1 MNTIKIENKDKVLM
15 VAHRGVSGI
24 EKENTCSAF
33 VAAGNRSYYGIETD
47 VHRTRDG
54 RFVCIHDGTTGR
66 VAIDNLNVEEST
78 FDTLRSLVLTDTDGV
93 KGRIDLRIPTL
104 QEYVRVCR
112 KYGKVGVLELK
123 TAFEPADLQKIIDI
137 IKAED
142 YLSGIIFISFNLNN
156 MIGIRA
162 LLPQQPCQFI
172 ISDFPED
179 LIDTLVKYSLD
190 LDIYYKALT
199 QENLAALKE
208 KGIRVNVWTVDKP
221 EDATRLIGW
230 GVDYITS
237 NILE

>member
-1 MNTIKIENKDKVLM
+1 MNTIRVDSGKTLM

-54 RFVCIHDGTTGR
+54 RFVCIHDDTTGR
-66 VAIDNLNVEEST
+66 VAIDNLKVEEST
-78 FDTLRSLVLTDTDGV
+78 FDTLRSLVLADTDGV

-104 QEYVRVCR
+104 QEYVRICK

-123 TAFEPADLQKIIDI
+123 NAFEPAEIQAIIDI
-137 IKAED
+137 IRAED
-142 YLSGIIFISFNLNN
+142 YLSGIIFISFYLEN
-156 MIGIRA
+156 MICVRA
-162 LLPQQPCQFI
+162 LLPKQPCQYLT
-172 ISDFPED
+172 SDFPD
-179 LIDTLVKYSLD
+179 SLIDTLVKYDLD

-199 QENLAALKE
+199 EENLAALHE
-208 KGIRVNVWTVDKP
+208 KGVRVNVWTVDNP
-221 EDATRLIGW
+221 EDAKRLIGW

>member
-1 MNTIKIENKDKVLM
+1 MNTIRVDSGKTLM

-54 RFVCIHDGTTGR
+54 RFVCIHDDTTGR
-66 VAIDNLNVEEST
+66 VAIDNLKVEEST
-78 FDTLRSLVLTDTDGV
+78 FDTLRSLVLADTDGV

-104 QEYVRVCR
+104 QEYVRICK

-123 TAFEPADLQKIIDI
+123 NAFEPAEVQAIIDI
-137 IKAED
+137 IRAED
-142 YLSGIIFISFNLNN
+142 YLSGIIFISFYLEN
-156 MIGIRA
+156 MICVRA
-162 LLPQQPCQFI
+162 LLPKQPCQYLT
-172 ISDFPED
+172 SDFPD
-179 LIDTLVKYSLD
+179 SLIDTLVKYDLD

-199 QENLAALKE
+199 EENLAALHE
-208 KGIRVNVWTVDKP
+208 KGVRVNVWTVDNP
-221 EDATRLIGW
+221 EDAKRLIGW

>member
-1 MNTIKIENKDKVLM
+1 MNTIRIDSGKTLM

-54 RFVCIHDGTTGR
+54 RFVCIHDDTTGR
-66 VAIDNLNVEEST
+66 VAIDNLRVEEST
-78 FDTLRSLVLTDTDGV
+78 FDTLRSLVLADTDGV
-93 KGRIDLRIPTL
+93 KGRSDLRIPTL
-104 QEYVRVCR
+104 QEYVRVCK

-123 TAFEPADLQKIIDI
+123 NTFEPADIQKIIDI
-137 IKAED
+137 IRAED
-142 YLSGIIFISFNLNN
+142 YLSGIIFISFSLEN
-156 MIGIRA
+156 MIHVRA
-162 LLPQQPCQFI
+162 LLPQQPCQFL
-172 ISDFPED
+172 ISTFPDD

-199 QENLAALKE
+199 EENLAALRE

-221 EDATRLIGW
+221 EDAARLIGW

>member
-1 MNTIKIENKDKVLM
+1 MNTIRIDSGKTLM

-54 RFVCIHDGTTGR
+54 RFVCIHDDTTGR
-66 VAIDNLNVEEST
+66 VAIDNLRVEEST
-78 FDTLRSLVLTDTDGV
+78 FDTLRSLVLADTDGV
-93 KGRIDLRIPTL
+93 KGRSDLRIPTL
-104 QEYVRVCR
+104 QEYVRVCK

-123 TAFEPADLQKIIDI
+123 TAFEPADIQKIIDI
-137 IKAED
+137 IRGED

-162 LLPQQPCQFI
+162 LLPQQPCQFL
-172 ISDFPED
+172 ISTFPDD

-199 QENLAALKE
+199 E
-208 KGIRVNVWTVDKP
+208 
-221 EDATRLIGW
+221 
-230 GVDYITS
+230 
-237 NILE
+237 

>member
-1 MNTIKIENKDKVLM
+1 MNTIRIDSGKTLM

-54 RFVCIHDGTTGR
+54 RFVCIHDDTTAR
-66 VAIDNLNVEEST
+66 VAIDNLRVEEST
-78 FDTLRSLVLTDTDGV
+78 FDTLRSLVLADTDGV
-93 KGRIDLRIPTL
+93 KGRSDLRIPTL
-104 QEYVRVCR
+104 QEYVRVCK

-123 TAFEPADLQKIIDI
+123 NTFEPADIQKIIDI
-137 IKAED
+137 IRAED
-142 YLSGIIFISFNLNN
+142 YLSGIIFISFSLEN
-156 MIGIRA
+156 MIHVRA
-162 LLPQQPCQFI
+162 LLPQQPCQFL
-172 ISDFPED
+172 ISTFPDD

-199 QENLAALKE
+199 EENLAALRE

-221 EDATRLIGW
+221 EDAARLIGW

>member
-1 MNTIKIENKDKVLM
+1 MNTIKIDSGKVLM

-33 VAAGNRSYYGIETD
+33 VAAGNRSYFGIETD

-54 RFVCIHDGTTGR
+54 KFVCIHDDTTGR
-66 VAIDNLNVEEST
+66 VAIDNLKVEDST
-78 FDTLRSLVLTDTDGV
+78 FDTLRSLVLADTDGV
-93 KGRIDLRIPTL
+93 KGRGDLRIPTL
-104 QEYVRVCR
+104 QEYVRICK

-123 TAFEPADLQKIIDI
+123 NTFEPADIQKIIDI
-137 IKAED
+137 IDAED
-142 YLSGIIFISFNLNN
+142 YLSGIIFISFSLEN
-156 MIGIRA
+156 MICVRA
-162 LLPQQPCQFI
+162 LLPKQPCQYL
-172 ISDFPED
+172 ISSFPD
-179 LIDTLVKYSLD
+179 TLIDTLTKYSLD

-199 QENLAALKE
+199 EENLAALRE

-221 EDATRLIGW
+221 EDAARLVSW

>member
-1 MNTIKIENKDKVLM
+1 MNTIRVDSGKTLM

-54 RFVCIHDGTTGR
+54 RFVCIHDDTTGR
-66 VAIDNLNVEEST
+66 VAIDNLKVEEST
-78 FDTLRSLVLTDTDGV
+78 FDTLRSLVLADTDGV

-104 QEYVRVCR
+104 QEYVRICK

-123 TAFEPADLQKIIDI
+123 NAFEPAEIQAIIDI
-137 IKAED
+137 IRAED
-142 YLSGIIFISFNLNN
+142 YLSGIIFISFYLEN
-156 MIGIRA
+156 MICVRA
-162 LLPQQPCQFI
+162 LLPKQPCQYLT
-172 ISDFPED
+172 SDFTD
-179 LIDTLVKYSLD
+179 SLIDTLVKYDLD

-199 QENLAALKE
+199 EENLAALHE
-208 KGIRVNVWTVDKP
+208 KGVRVNVWTVDNP
-221 EDATRLIGW
+221 EDAKRLIGW